1 MNRDHQ
7 NHGAKLFAG
16 KDVPRR
22 DFLRGAAVAT
32 GATGAMGLVGSSVAM
47 AAAGDEETDG
57 TFAHDAKMT
66 ADENGLVPDATTDIT
81 YLPRR
86 GEYPTPSVP
95 APDTTE
101 YSCDVLVVGGG
112 LAGLNAAW
120 AAAQAGSN
128 VILVEKATPGYGG
141 LSAWPSC
148 TAFYD
153 PELDADMDLWD
164 QYMRN
169 SCECFANLN
178 WEDAWCA
185 ESKSTFQRLCDWGW
199 IQSYP
204 RAADTE
210 YWVDGNIYH
219 DNLKG
224 YKNSV
229 PDRRKVFGEVLDA
242 NGVTTLDHVMVTD
255 IIEKDGTC
263 VGAVCL
269 HYQSETVITITAKAV
284 VLATGNGDVFRLQ
297 RSRAADRW
305 PVRSRWPGLAPTS
318 LHTPCPYQ
326 PRP

>member
-32 GATGAMGLVGSSVAM
+32 GATGAMGIVGSSVAM

-95 APDTTE
+95 APDTAE

-164 QYMRN
+164 QY
-169 SCECFANLN
+169 
-178 WEDAWCA
+178 
-185 ESKSTFQRLCDWGW
+185 
-199 IQSYP
+199 
-204 RAADTE
+204 
-210 YWVDGNIYH
+210 
-219 DNLKG
+219 
-224 YKNSV
+224 
-229 PDRRKVFGEVLDA
+229 
-242 NGVTTLDHVMVTD
+242 
-255 IIEKDGTC
+255 DGTC

-269 HYQSETVITITAKAV
+269 HYQSETVIAITAKAV
-284 VLATGNGDVFRLQ
+284 VLATGNGDDFRLQ
-297 RSRAADRW
+297 QSRAADRW
-305 PVRSRWPGLAPTS
+305 PACSRWPGLAPTS
-318 LHTPCPYQ
+318 LHTPCPCQ